1 MPKLTEMEKR
11 ILSELQQNV
20 LPEVA
25 AINLGIEPTTLYNY
39 VARVKRKCI
48 KSGEFLKD
56 MQKYERALKLKITIK
71 IETERIRKV

>member
-25 AINLGIEPTTLYNY
+25 AINLGIEPTSKEKMYQ
-39 VARVKRKCI
+39 VW
-48 KSGEFLKD
+48 
-56 MQKYERALKLKITIK
+56 
-71 IETERIRKV
+71 